1 MDWEFSAEQV
11 IDGEYEISLTDFTK
25 KLYGK
30 TTEVA
35 AMALD
40 FGVVTENSIDDSLD
54 PLEDYRVQFFICYY
68 NYLLC
73 KATGRSVRQ
82 FKNHTKKLPV
92 DKSLRAKFMDKDFL
106 AELETSTEETVS
118 IFMAVIKSFVSD
130 LIESGTSTSR
140 LPQMLLMQQLN
151 SFSSIIPSV
160 MKNENAR
167 NMLMHIEF
175 EKSLLGGRLGKIFK

>member
-1 MDWEFSAEQV
+1 MEWEFSAEQV

-25 KLYGK
+25 RLYAK
-30 TTEVA
+30 ATEVT
-35 AMALD
+35 AMSMDA
-40 FGVVTENSIDDSLD
+40 GVVVENSIDENLD

-68 NYLLC
+68 NYALC
-73 KATGRSVRQ
+73 KATGRSIRQ
-82 FKNHTKKLPV
+82 FKSHTKKLAI
-92 DKSLRAKFMDKDFL
+92 DKSLRDKFLNKKFL
-106 AELETSTEETVS
+106 AELEESTAETVN
-118 IFMAVIKSFVSD
+118 IFMAVLKSFVSD

-175 EKSLLGGRLGKIFK
+175 EKSLLSGRLGKIFK